1 LRNTGALH
9 GSYALTV
16 ADTFPEIARRQLA
29 PLIHDQGFTLV
40 AEDQHHIRLE
50 SDSLAIEAWHDPRGE
65 VEVSMSRL
73 ASADRYEVW
82 TYTGMV
88 GTASV
93 ARLLEIAVEQMSV
106 DPAILRGDQAF
117 YEQLGAEKRR
127 RSEEWTAYYAG
138 KGPQPRGKLPR

>member
-1 LRNTGALH
+1 
-9 GSYALTV
+9 
-16 ADTFPEIARRQLA
+16 
-29 PLIHDQGFTLV
+29 
-40 AEDQHHIRLE
+40 
-50 SDSLAIEAWHDPRGE
+50 
-65 VEVSMSRL
+65 MSRL

-93 ARLLEIAVEQMSV
+93 ARLLEIAVEQMSA

-127 RSEEWTAYYAG
+127 QSEEWTAYYAG
-138 KGPQPRGKLPR
+138 KVPQPRGRLP